1 MAAAGTLEIEIKTT
15 LDDVTKKLDGVIQK
29 LGIVSKELSSIRGI
43 SNFKDIS
50 QSAKDASKNIGEM
63 GSQLK
68 QAGKSMNPQLKKA
81 SKSLDQIREQY
92 KDLGKGFEL
101 KGSSDYLQKQI
112 DSLSNSLEKAN
123 LRKKELEAAGKTGGA
138 TYENAIKNVIK
149 YENQIDSLKKKL
161 SSLNDGWKPQND
173 FPISGMVAEN
183 EKTAGSGEIFT
194 EDAKEYQKRVADI
207 LEKSDKMESAFGGY
221 NAEAMKSTFGESTSE
236 IKNWAD
242 AVSKYGQNAGLS
254 LNDIK
259 EKAESVKPGLEEIQ
273 SKLKEVYG
281 NVGKGFRLNGSA
293 EYIQK
298 QIDSISNKLEMANL
312 KTKSLEA
319 SGDVFGRPYENA
331 VKTVTVYQNMVSGLK
346 EQLSEISTL
355 KMDSSQIDAASG
367 RVHGLRS
374 RISELL
380 SEMKSAVPAVGKFAS
395 GLKTAG
401 ATLLWLPGSIFK
413 TRSASSGLTNSFSG
427 GIKTLLKYGLG
438 IRSLYVLFNK
448 LRSAI
453 VAGMNNLVQYSSE
466 TNSSVSLL
474 SNSMLQLK
482 NSAAAMAA
490 PLLNAIAPALNQI
503 IQLCISAANAINQL
517 ISALTGKGTWI
528 RAKKQTNNYAAGL
541 KKAGSSAKKAAKD
554 IKLSVLAFDELNQ
567 LTSNKDN
574 EDSGSGGSGG
584 GAGGAGMFETVPID
598 EGISDFAQRL
608 KDAFNNADW
617 KTVGTMLGEKVNEM
631 VDSIDWNGAG
641 HKIGYGLNAAIQIGY
656 WLLDATNFTNIG
668 TRIAEFL
675 NGAFEEI
682 DFWYLGG
689 LIVKGLEIIP
699 DLIIGFLSGLDWGLV
714 AKSLSDWLI
723 GVYDEA
729 TKWLNSY
736 DWSELGNTLWQKL
749 KDAIANID
757 FAGIAE
763 SFARY
768 LGTAIRSVFQLIGGF
783 LGGIGHDIKEWFDK
797 DIKGENWL
805 ETAANLLTAIGK
817 GFSPNAIGQ
826 WVWDHFT
833 SHLVLAM
840 SGKDSWEDLKKSG
853 KEMAEKVFGGIKE
866 KAQNAWDDLNHLNSE
881 KIQAMEDENSK
892 KWKEISENA
901 KTSFEGIKASISEK
915 WQETKNNTASYWT
928 DIKSDLGT
936 SWNTLKSNAGST
948 WNTLKSTISTKWG
961 DIKSNTSSVWSG
973 LVDSVKSNWDTMKSN
988 ASGAFGDIKEKIS
1001 DNIQKARDA
1010 VKDGIDRMKGFF
1022 NFHWELP
1029 KIKLPHFNISGSFSL
1044 RPPRVPSFSV
1054 DWYKTGGL
1062 FSDASVIGVGEAGS
1076 EAVLPLENRR
1086 TMSMIADSIMGNYG
1100 YGMDEDKLAEAVE
1113 RGVAMAL
1120 MNNQYGDRP
1129 INLYAELKTE
1139 DNEVLARAVSKGQ
1152 RSINRRYNP
1161 TPQFG

>member
-1 MAAAGTLEIEIKTT
+1 MAAVDTLEIEIKTT

-161 SSLNDGWKPQND
+161 SSLNDGWKPQNN

-194 EDAKEYQKRVADI
+194 EDTKEYQKRVASI
-207 LEKSDKMESAFGGY
+207 LESMPKPEVEIAVQGEEAAEGKLSLFREAINRIEDAWLAFQDKLTLKTGWKEEIDDSAGKMSLLASSVQMIKDAFESAISG
-221 NAEAMKSTFGESTSE
+221 
-236 IKNWAD
+236 IK
-242 AVSKYGQNAGLS
+242 
-254 LNDIK
+254 
-259 EKAESVKPGLEEIQ
+259 
-273 SKLKEVYG
+273 
-281 NVGKGFRLNGSA
+281 
-293 EYIQK
+293 
-298 QIDSISNKLEMANL
+298 
-312 KTKSLEA
+312 
-319 SGDVFGRPYENA
+319 
-331 VKTVTVYQNMVSGLK
+331 
-346 EQLSEISTL
+346 
-355 KMDSSQIDAASG
+355 
-367 RVHGLRS
+367 
-374 RISELL
+374 
-380 SEMKSAVPAVGKFAS
+380 KFAS
-395 GLKTAG
+395 ALKKIGSAAGKAFSMMKTITATVLG
-401 ATLLWLPGSIFK
+401 MQGSIFK
-413 TRSASSGLTNSFSG
+413 SKSASNGLTNSFSG

-474 SNSMLQLK
+474 SNSMSQLK
-482 NSAAAMAA
+482 NAAAAMAA

-517 ISALTGKGTWI
+517 ISSLTGKGTWI

-541 KKAGSSAKKAAKD
+541 KKTGSSAKKAAKD
-554 IKLSVLAFDELNQ
+554 IQLSVLAFDELNQ
-567 LTSNKDN
+567 LTSNKNN

-598 EGISDFAQRL
+598 EGISDFAQQL

-617 KTVGTMLGEKVNEM
+617 KTLGTLLGEKVNEAI
-631 VDSIDWNGAG
+631 DSVDWNGIG
-641 HKIGYGLNAAIQIGY
+641 SKIGYWFNAAVQTAYWFLDTIDFNKIGVHFGE
-656 WLLDATNFTNIG
+656 LI
-668 TRIAEFL
+668 
-675 NGAFEEI
+675 NGAFSEV
-682 DFWYLGG
+682 DFSYVGAILAKKT
-689 LIVKGLEIIP
+689 LIIL
-699 DLIIGFLSGLDWGLV
+699 DLIIGAIQGIDWGLV
-714 AKSLSDWLI
+714 GKSISDLLK
-723 GVYDEA
+723 GAFDEW
-729 TKWLNSY
+729 TKWLQGY
-736 DWSELGNTLWQKL
+736 DWADLGAQLYQKV
-749 KDAIANID
+749 KDLITGID
-757 FAGIAE
+757 WSGLAT
-763 SFARY
+763 SFY
-768 LGTAIRSVFQLIGGF
+768 TFLGTAWGSAISLIYGFISNLWKDITAYFSSYVTNDDGTKKIGLDWVAGILKGIWDGVKNIFSWIKTNVFQPFINGF
-783 LGGIGHDIKEWFDK
+783 KSAFGIH
-797 DIKGENWL
+797 
-805 ETAANLLTAIGK
+805 
-817 GFSPNAIGQ
+817 SPST
-826 WVWDHFT
+826 V
-833 SHLVLAM
+833 
-840 SGKDSWEDLKKSG
+840 
-853 KEMAEKVFGGIKE
+853 MAEQGGYIITGLLNGIKE
-866 KAQNAWDDLNHLNSE
+866 GFGKVISWIGNCLSGIRDTIKDKWDSIKTDAKE
-881 KIQAMEDENSK
+881 KFSDIAENISS
-892 KWKEISENA
+892 KWKEIKEN
-901 KTSFEGIKASISEK
+901 TSSTWS
-915 WQETKNNTASYWT
+915 
-928 DIKSDLGT
+928 DIKSNLDT
-936 SWNTLKSNAGST
+936 KWNALKSNAGST
-948 WNTLKSTISTKWG
+948 WGNLKNTISTKWA
-961 DIKSNTSSVWSG
+961 DIKSDTSSVWSG
-973 LVDSVKSNWDTMKSN
+973 LVDSVKGNWDTMKSN

-1001 DNIQKARDA
+1001 DNIGKARDA
-1010 VKDGIDRMKGFF
+1010 VKDGIDRMKSFF

-1029 KIKLPHFNISGSFSL
+1029 KIKLPHFSISGSFSL

>member
-1 MAAAGTLEIEIKTT
+1 MAAVDTLEIEIKTT

-161 SSLNDGWKPQND
+161 SSLNDGWKPQNN

-194 EDAKEYQKRVADI
+194 EDTKEYQKRVASI
-207 LEKSDKMESAFGGY
+207 LESMPKPEVEIAVQGEEAAEGKLSLFREAINRIEDAWLAFQDKLTLKTGWKEEIDDSAGKMSLLASSVQMIKDAFESAISG
-221 NAEAMKSTFGESTSE
+221 
-236 IKNWAD
+236 IK
-242 AVSKYGQNAGLS
+242 
-254 LNDIK
+254 
-259 EKAESVKPGLEEIQ
+259 
-273 SKLKEVYG
+273 
-281 NVGKGFRLNGSA
+281 
-293 EYIQK
+293 
-298 QIDSISNKLEMANL
+298 
-312 KTKSLEA
+312 
-319 SGDVFGRPYENA
+319 
-331 VKTVTVYQNMVSGLK
+331 
-346 EQLSEISTL
+346 
-355 KMDSSQIDAASG
+355 
-367 RVHGLRS
+367 
-374 RISELL
+374 
-380 SEMKSAVPAVGKFAS
+380 KFAS
-395 GLKTAG
+395 ALKKIGSAAGKAFSMMKTITATVLG
-401 ATLLWLPGSIFK
+401 MQGSIFK
-413 TRSASSGLTNSFSG
+413 SKSASNGLTNSFSG

-474 SNSMLQLK
+474 SNSMSQLK
-482 NSAAAMAA
+482 NAAAAMAA

-517 ISALTGKGTWI
+517 ISSLTGKGTWI

-541 KKAGSSAKKAAKD
+541 KKTGSSAKKAAKD
-554 IKLSVLAFDELNQ
+554 IQLSVLAFDELNQ

-598 EGISDFAQRL
+598 EGISDFAQQL

-617 KTVGTMLGEKVNEM
+617 KTLGTLLGEKVNEAI
-631 VDSIDWNGAG
+631 DSVDWNGIG
-641 HKIGYGLNAAIQIGY
+641 SKIGYWFNAAVQTAYWFLDTIDFNKIGVHFGE
-656 WLLDATNFTNIG
+656 LI
-668 TRIAEFL
+668 
-675 NGAFEEI
+675 NGAFSEV
-682 DFWYLGG
+682 DFSYVGAILAKKT
-689 LIVKGLEIIP
+689 LIIF
-699 DLIIGFLSGLDWGLV
+699 DLIIGAIQGIDWGLV
-714 AKSLSDWLI
+714 GKSISDLLK
-723 GVYDEA
+723 GAFDEW
-729 TKWLNSY
+729 TKWLQGY
-736 DWSELGNTLWQKL
+736 DWADLGAQLYQKV
-749 KDAIANID
+749 KDLITGID
-757 FAGIAE
+757 WAGLAT
-763 SFARY
+763 SFY
-768 LGTAIRSVFQLIGGF
+768 TFLGTAWGSAISLIYGFISNLWKDITAYFSSYVTNDDGTKKIGLDWVAGILKGIWDGVKNIFSWIKTNVFQPFINGF
-783 LGGIGHDIKEWFDK
+783 KSAFGIH
-797 DIKGENWL
+797 
-805 ETAANLLTAIGK
+805 
-817 GFSPNAIGQ
+817 SPST
-826 WVWDHFT
+826 V
-833 SHLVLAM
+833 
-840 SGKDSWEDLKKSG
+840 
-853 KEMAEKVFGGIKE
+853 MAEQGGYIITGLLNGIKE
-866 KAQNAWDDLNHLNSE
+866 GFGKVISWIGNCLSGIRDTIKDKWDSIKTDAKE
-881 KIQAMEDENSK
+881 KFSDIAENISS
-892 KWKEISENA
+892 KWKEIKEN
-901 KTSFEGIKASISEK
+901 TSSTWS
-915 WQETKNNTASYWT
+915 
-928 DIKSDLGT
+928 DIKSNLDT
-936 SWNTLKSNAGST
+936 KWNALKSNAGST
-948 WNTLKSTISTKWG
+948 WGNLKNTISTKWA
-961 DIKSNTSSVWSG
+961 DIKSDTSSVWSG
-973 LVDSVKSNWDTMKSN
+973 LVDNLKKSWEAMGIN
-988 ASGAFGDIKEKIS
+988 ASSSFSDIKEKIS
-1001 DNIQKARDA
+1001 DNIGKARDA

>member
-1 MAAAGTLEIEIKTT
+1 MAAVDTLEIEIKTT

-161 SSLNDGWKPQND
+161 SSLNDGWKPQNN

-183 EKTAGSGEIFT
+183 EKIAGSGEIFT
-194 EDAKEYQKRVADI
+194 EDTREYQKRVASI
-207 LEKSDKMESAFGGY
+207 LESMPKPEVEIAVQGEEAAEGKLSLFREAINRIEDAWLAFQDKLTLKTGWKEEIDDSAGKMSLLASSVQMIKDAFESAISG
-221 NAEAMKSTFGESTSE
+221 
-236 IKNWAD
+236 IK
-242 AVSKYGQNAGLS
+242 
-254 LNDIK
+254 
-259 EKAESVKPGLEEIQ
+259 
-273 SKLKEVYG
+273 
-281 NVGKGFRLNGSA
+281 
-293 EYIQK
+293 
-298 QIDSISNKLEMANL
+298 
-312 KTKSLEA
+312 
-319 SGDVFGRPYENA
+319 
-331 VKTVTVYQNMVSGLK
+331 
-346 EQLSEISTL
+346 
-355 KMDSSQIDAASG
+355 
-367 RVHGLRS
+367 
-374 RISELL
+374 
-380 SEMKSAVPAVGKFAS
+380 KFAS
-395 GLKTAG
+395 ALKKIGSAAGKAFSMMKTITATVLG
-401 ATLLWLPGSIFK
+401 MQGSIFK
-413 TRSASSGLTNSFSG
+413 SKSASNGLTNSFSG

-517 ISALTGKGTWI
+517 ISSLTGKGTWI

-541 KKAGSSAKKAAKD
+541 KKTGSSAKKAAKD
-554 IKLSVLAFDELNQ
+554 IQLSVLAFDELNQ

-598 EGISDFAQRL
+598 EGISDFAQQL

-617 KTVGTMLGEKVNEM
+617 KTLGTLLGEKVNEAI
-631 VDSIDWNGAG
+631 DSVDWNGIG
-641 HKIGYGLNAAIQIGY
+641 SKIGYWFNAAVQTAYWFLDTIDFNKIGVHFGE
-656 WLLDATNFTNIG
+656 LI
-668 TRIAEFL
+668 
-675 NGAFEEI
+675 NGAFSEV
-682 DFWYLGG
+682 DFSYVGAILAKKT
-689 LIVKGLEIIP
+689 LIIL
-699 DLIIGFLSGLDWGLV
+699 DLIIGAIQGIDWGLV
-714 AKSLSDWLI
+714 GKSISDLLK
-723 GVYDEA
+723 GAFDEW
-729 TKWLNSY
+729 TKWLQGY
-736 DWSELGNTLWQKL
+736 DWADLGAQLYQKV
-749 KDAIANID
+749 KDLITGID
-757 FAGIAE
+757 WAGLAT
-763 SFARY
+763 SFFTF
-768 LGTAIRSVFQLIGGF
+768 LGTAWGSAISLIYGFISNLWKDITAYFSSYVTNDDGTKKIGLDWVAGILKGIWDGVKNIFSWIKTNVFQPFINGF
-783 LGGIGHDIKEWFDK
+783 KSAFGIH
-797 DIKGENWL
+797 
-805 ETAANLLTAIGK
+805 
-817 GFSPNAIGQ
+817 SPST
-826 WVWDHFT
+826 V
-833 SHLVLAM
+833 
-840 SGKDSWEDLKKSG
+840 
-853 KEMAEKVFGGIKE
+853 MAEQGGYIITGLLNGIKE
-866 KAQNAWDDLNHLNSE
+866 GFGKVISWIGNCLSGIRDTIKDKWDKIKTDAKE
-881 KIQAMEDENSK
+881 KFSDIAENISS
-892 KWKEISENA
+892 KWKEIKEN
-901 KTSFEGIKASISEK
+901 TSSTWS
-915 WQETKNNTASYWT
+915 
-928 DIKSDLGT
+928 DIKSNLDT
-936 SWNTLKSNAGST
+936 KWNALKSNAGST
-948 WNTLKSTISTKWG
+948 WGNLKNTISTKWA
-961 DIKSNTSSVWSG
+961 DIKSDTSSVWSG
-973 LVDSVKSNWDTMKSN
+973 LVDNLKKSWEAMGIN
-988 ASGAFGDIKEKIS
+988 ASSSFSDIKEKIS
-1001 DNIQKARDA
+1001 DNIGKARDA

>member
-1 MAAAGTLEIEIKTT
+1 MAAVDTLEIEIKTT

-29 LGIVSKELSSIRGI
+29 LGIVSKELSSIRGV

-50 QSAKDASKNIGEM
+50 QSAKDASKSIGEM

-68 QAGKSMNPQLKKA
+68 QAGKSMNPQLKKT

-161 SSLNDGWKPQND
+161 SSMNDGWKPQND

-194 EDAKEYQKRVADI
+194 EDTKEYQKRVASI
-207 LEKSDKMESAFGGY
+207 LESMPKPEVEIAVQGEEAAEGKLSLFREAINRIEDAWLAFQDKLTLKTGWKEEIDDSAGKMSLLASSVQMIKDAFESAISG
-221 NAEAMKSTFGESTSE
+221 
-236 IKNWAD
+236 IKRFAS
-242 AVSKYGQNAGLS
+242 A
-254 LNDIK
+254 
-259 EKAESVKPGLEEIQ
+259 
-273 SKLKEVYG
+273 LKEI
-281 NVGKGFRLNGSA
+281 GSA
-293 EYIQK
+293 AGK
-298 QIDSISNKLEMANL
+298 AFSMM
-312 KTKSLEA
+312 KTITA
-319 SGDVFGRPYENA
+319 
-331 VKTVTVYQNMVSGLK
+331 TVLGMQ
-346 EQLSEISTL
+346 
-355 KMDSSQIDAASG
+355 
-367 RVHGLRS
+367 
-374 RISELL
+374 
-380 SEMKSAVPAVGKFAS
+380 
-395 GLKTAG
+395 
-401 ATLLWLPGSIFK
+401 GSIFK
-413 TRSASSGLTNSFSG
+413 SKSASNGLTNSFSG

-474 SNSMLQLK
+474 SNSMSQLK
-482 NSAAAMAA
+482 NAAAAMAA

-517 ISALTGKGTWI
+517 ISSLTGKGTWI
-528 RAKKQTNNYAAGL
+528 RAKKQTNNYASGL
-541 KKAGSSAKKAAKD
+541 KKTGSSAKKAAKD
-554 IKLSVLAFDELNQ
+554 IQLSVLAFDELNQ

-598 EGISDFAQRL
+598 EGISDFAKQL

-617 KTVGTMLGEKVNEM
+617 KTLGTLLGEKVNEAI
-631 VDSIDWNGAG
+631 DSVDWNGIG
-641 HKIGYGLNAAIQIGY
+641 SKIGYWFNAAVQTAYWFLDTIDFNKIGVHFGE
-656 WLLDATNFTNIG
+656 LI
-668 TRIAEFL
+668 
-675 NGAFEEI
+675 NGAFSEV
-682 DFWYLGG
+682 DFSYVGAILAKKT
-689 LIVKGLEIIP
+689 LIIL
-699 DLIIGFLSGLDWGLV
+699 DLIIGAIQGIDWGLV
-714 AKSLSDWLI
+714 GKSISDLLK
-723 GVYDEA
+723 GAFDEW
-729 TKWLNSY
+729 TKWLQGY
-736 DWSELGNTLWQKL
+736 DWADLGAQLYQKV
-749 KDAIANID
+749 KDLITGID
-757 FAGIAE
+757 WAGLAT
-763 SFARY
+763 SFFTF
-768 LGTAIRSVFQLIGGF
+768 LGTALGSAISLIYGFISNLWKDITAYFSSYVTNDDGTKKIGLDWVAGILKGIWDGVKNIFSWIKTNVFQPFINGF
-783 LGGIGHDIKEWFDK
+783 KSAFGIH
-797 DIKGENWL
+797 
-805 ETAANLLTAIGK
+805 
-817 GFSPNAIGQ
+817 SPST
-826 WVWDHFT
+826 V
-833 SHLVLAM
+833 
-840 SGKDSWEDLKKSG
+840 
-853 KEMAEKVFGGIKE
+853 MAEQGGYIITGLLNGIKE
-866 KAQNAWDDLNHLNSE
+866 GFGKVISWIGNCLSGIRETIKDKWDSIKTDAKE
-881 KIQAMEDENSK
+881 KFSDIAENISS
-892 KWKEISENA
+892 KWKEIKENTSSTWSE
-901 KTSFEGIKASISEK
+901 
-915 WQETKNNTASYWT
+915 
-928 DIKSDLGT
+928 IKSNLDT
-936 SWNTLKSNAGST
+936 KWNALKSNAGST
-948 WNTLKSTISTKWG
+948 WGNLKNTISTKWA
-961 DIKSNTSSVWSG
+961 DIKSDTSSVWSG
-973 LVDSVKSNWDTMKSN
+973 LVDSVKSKWDTMKSN

>member
-1 MAAAGTLEIEIKTT
+1 MAAVDTLEIEIKTT

-29 LGIVSKELSSIRGI
+29 LGIVSKELSSIRGV

-50 QSAKDASKNIGEM
+50 QSAKDASKSIGEM

-194 EDAKEYQKRVADI
+194 EDTKEYQKRVASI
-207 LEKSDKMESAFGGY
+207 LESMPKPEVEIAVQGEEAAEGKLSLFREAINRIEDAWLAFQDKLTLKTGWKEEIDDSAGKMSLLASSVQMIKDAFESAISG
-221 NAEAMKSTFGESTSE
+221 
-236 IKNWAD
+236 IK
-242 AVSKYGQNAGLS
+242 
-254 LNDIK
+254 
-259 EKAESVKPGLEEIQ
+259 
-273 SKLKEVYG
+273 
-281 NVGKGFRLNGSA
+281 
-293 EYIQK
+293 
-298 QIDSISNKLEMANL
+298 
-312 KTKSLEA
+312 
-319 SGDVFGRPYENA
+319 
-331 VKTVTVYQNMVSGLK
+331 
-346 EQLSEISTL
+346 
-355 KMDSSQIDAASG
+355 
-367 RVHGLRS
+367 
-374 RISELL
+374 
-380 SEMKSAVPAVGKFAS
+380 KFAS
-395 GLKTAG
+395 ALKEIGSAAGKAFSMMKTITATVLG
-401 ATLLWLPGSIFK
+401 MQGSIFK
-413 TRSASSGLTNSFSG
+413 SKSASNGLTNSFSG

-474 SNSMLQLK
+474 SNSMSQLK
-482 NSAAAMAA
+482 NAAAAMAA

-517 ISALTGKGTWI
+517 ISSLTGKGTWI

-541 KKAGSSAKKAAKD
+541 KKTGSSAKKAAKD
-554 IKLSVLAFDELNQ
+554 IQLSVLAFDELNQ

-598 EGISDFAQRL
+598 EGISDFAQQL

-617 KTVGTMLGEKVNEM
+617 KTLGTLLGEKVNEAI
-631 VDSIDWNGAG
+631 DSVDWNGIG
-641 HKIGYGLNAAIQIGY
+641 SKIGYWFNAAVQTAYWFLDTIDFNKIGVHFGE
-656 WLLDATNFTNIG
+656 LI
-668 TRIAEFL
+668 
-675 NGAFEEI
+675 NGAFSEV
-682 DFWYLGG
+682 DFSYVGAILAKKT
-689 LIVKGLEIIP
+689 LIIL
-699 DLIIGFLSGLDWGLV
+699 DLIIGAIQGIDWGLV
-714 AKSLSDWLI
+714 GKSISDLLK
-723 GVYDEA
+723 GAFDEW
-729 TKWLNSY
+729 TKWLQGY
-736 DWSELGNTLWQKL
+736 DWADLGAQLYQKI
-749 KDAIANID
+749 KDLITGID
-757 FAGIAE
+757 WAGLAT
-763 SFARY
+763 SFFTF
-768 LGTAIRSVFQLIGGF
+768 LGTALGSAISLIYGFISNLWKDITAYFSSYVTNDDGTKKIGLDWVAGILKGIWDGVKNIFSWIKTNVFQPFINGF
-783 LGGIGHDIKEWFDK
+783 KSAFGIH
-797 DIKGENWL
+797 
-805 ETAANLLTAIGK
+805 
-817 GFSPNAIGQ
+817 SPST
-826 WVWDHFT
+826 V
-833 SHLVLAM
+833 
-840 SGKDSWEDLKKSG
+840 
-853 KEMAEKVFGGIKE
+853 MAEQGGYIITGLLNGIKE
-866 KAQNAWDDLNHLNSE
+866 GFGKVISWIGNCLSGIRDTIKDKWDSIKTDAKE
-881 KIQAMEDENSK
+881 KFSDIAENISSK
-892 KWKEISENA
+892 WEEIKEN
-901 KTSFEGIKASISEK
+901 TSSTWS
-915 WQETKNNTASYWT
+915 
-928 DIKSDLGT
+928 DIKSNLDT
-936 SWNTLKSNAGST
+936 KWNALKSNAGST
-948 WNTLKSTISTKWG
+948 WGNLKNTISTKWA
-961 DIKSNTSSVWSG
+961 DIKSDTSSVWSG
-973 LVDSVKSNWDTMKSN
+973 LVDSVKSKWDTMKSN

>member
-1 MAAAGTLEIEIKTT
+1 MAAVDTLEIEIKTT

-29 LGIVSKELSSIRGI
+29 LGIVSKELSSIRGV

-50 QSAKDASKNIGEM
+50 QSAKDASKSIGEM

-161 SSLNDGWKPQND
+161 SSLNDGWKPQNN

-194 EDAKEYQKRVADI
+194 EDTKEYQKRVASI
-207 LEKSDKMESAFGGY
+207 LESMPKPEVEIAVQGEEAAEGKLSLFREAINRIEDAWLAFQDKLTLKTGWKEEIDDSAGKMSLLASSVQMIKDAFESAISG
-221 NAEAMKSTFGESTSE
+221 
-236 IKNWAD
+236 IK
-242 AVSKYGQNAGLS
+242 
-254 LNDIK
+254 
-259 EKAESVKPGLEEIQ
+259 
-273 SKLKEVYG
+273 
-281 NVGKGFRLNGSA
+281 
-293 EYIQK
+293 
-298 QIDSISNKLEMANL
+298 
-312 KTKSLEA
+312 
-319 SGDVFGRPYENA
+319 
-331 VKTVTVYQNMVSGLK
+331 
-346 EQLSEISTL
+346 
-355 KMDSSQIDAASG
+355 
-367 RVHGLRS
+367 
-374 RISELL
+374 
-380 SEMKSAVPAVGKFAS
+380 KFAS
-395 GLKTAG
+395 ALKKIGSAAGKAFSMMKTITATVLG
-401 ATLLWLPGSIFK
+401 MQGSIFK
-413 TRSASSGLTNSFSG
+413 SKSASNGLTNSFSG

-474 SNSMLQLK
+474 SNSMSQLK
-482 NSAAAMAA
+482 NAAAAMAA

-517 ISALTGKGTWI
+517 ISSLTGKGTWI

-541 KKAGSSAKKAAKD
+541 KKTGSSAKKAAKD
-554 IKLSVLAFDELNQ
+554 IQLSVLAFDELNQ
-567 LTSNKDN
+567 LTSNKEN

-598 EGISDFAQRL
+598 EGISDFAQQL

-617 KTVGTMLGEKVNEM
+617 KTLGTLLGEKVNEAIDF
-631 VDSIDWNGAG
+631 VDWNGIG
-641 HKIGYGLNAAIQIGY
+641 SKIGYWFNAAVQTAYWFLDTIDFNKIGVHFGE
-656 WLLDATNFTNIG
+656 LI
-668 TRIAEFL
+668 
-675 NGAFEEI
+675 NGAFSEV
-682 DFWYLGG
+682 DFSYVGAILAKKT
-689 LIVKGLEIIP
+689 LIIL
-699 DLIIGFLSGLDWGLV
+699 DLIIGAIQGIDWGLV
-714 AKSLSDWLI
+714 GKSISDLLK
-723 GVYDEA
+723 GAFDEW
-729 TKWLNSY
+729 TKWLQGY
-736 DWSELGNTLWQKL
+736 DWADLGAQLYQKV
-749 KDAIANID
+749 KDLITGID
-757 FAGIAE
+757 WAGLAT
-763 SFARY
+763 SFY
-768 LGTAIRSVFQLIGGF
+768 TFLGTAWGSAISLIYGFISNLWKDITAYFSSYVTNDDGTKKIGLDWVAGILKGIWDGVKNIFSWIKTNVFQPFINGF
-783 LGGIGHDIKEWFDK
+783 KSAFGIH
-797 DIKGENWL
+797 
-805 ETAANLLTAIGK
+805 
-817 GFSPNAIGQ
+817 SPST
-826 WVWDHFT
+826 V
-833 SHLVLAM
+833 
-840 SGKDSWEDLKKSG
+840 
-853 KEMAEKVFGGIKE
+853 MAEQGGYIITGLLNGIKE
-866 KAQNAWDDLNHLNSE
+866 GFGKVISWIGNCLSGIRDTIKDKWDSIKTDAKE
-881 KIQAMEDENSK
+881 KFSDIAENISS
-892 KWKEISENA
+892 KWKEIKEN
-901 KTSFEGIKASISEK
+901 TSSTWS
-915 WQETKNNTASYWT
+915 
-928 DIKSDLGT
+928 DIKSNLDT
-936 SWNTLKSNAGST
+936 KWNALKSNAGST
-948 WNTLKSTISTKWG
+948 WGNLKNTISTKWA
-961 DIKSNTSSVWSG
+961 DIKSDTSSVWSG
-973 LVDSVKSNWDTMKSN
+973 LVDSVKGNWDTMKSN

-1001 DNIQKARDA
+1001 DNIGKARDA
-1010 VKDGIDRMKGFF
+1010 VKDGIDRMKSFF

-1029 KIKLPHFNISGSFSL
+1029 KIKLPHFSISGSFSL

>member
-1 MAAAGTLEIEIKTT
+1 MAAVDTLEIEIKTT

-161 SSLNDGWKPQND
+161 SSMNDGWKPQND

-194 EDAKEYQKRVADI
+194 EDTKEYQKRVASI
-207 LEKSDKMESAFGGY
+207 LESMPKPEVEIAVQGEEAAEGKLSLFREAINRIEDAWLAFQDKLTLKTGWKEEIDDSAGKMSLLASSVQMIKDAFESAISG
-221 NAEAMKSTFGESTSE
+221 
-236 IKNWAD
+236 IK
-242 AVSKYGQNAGLS
+242 
-254 LNDIK
+254 
-259 EKAESVKPGLEEIQ
+259 
-273 SKLKEVYG
+273 
-281 NVGKGFRLNGSA
+281 
-293 EYIQK
+293 
-298 QIDSISNKLEMANL
+298 
-312 KTKSLEA
+312 
-319 SGDVFGRPYENA
+319 
-331 VKTVTVYQNMVSGLK
+331 
-346 EQLSEISTL
+346 
-355 KMDSSQIDAASG
+355 
-367 RVHGLRS
+367 
-374 RISELL
+374 
-380 SEMKSAVPAVGKFAS
+380 KFAS
-395 GLKTAG
+395 ALKEIGSAAGKAFSMMKTITATVLG
-401 ATLLWLPGSIFK
+401 MQGSIFK
-413 TRSASSGLTNSFSG
+413 SKSASNGLTNSFSG

-474 SNSMLQLK
+474 SNSMSQLK
-482 NSAAAMAA
+482 NAAAAMAA

-517 ISALTGKGTWI
+517 ISSLTGKGTWI

-541 KKAGSSAKKAAKD
+541 KKTGSSAKKAAKD
-554 IKLSVLAFDELNQ
+554 IQLSVLAFDELNQ

-598 EGISDFAQRL
+598 EGISDFAQQL

-617 KTVGTMLGEKVNEM
+617 KTLGTLLGEKVNEAI
-631 VDSIDWNGAG
+631 DSVDWNGIG
-641 HKIGYGLNAAIQIGY
+641 SKIGYWFNAAVQTAYWFLDTIDFNKIGVHFGE
-656 WLLDATNFTNIG
+656 LI
-668 TRIAEFL
+668 
-675 NGAFEEI
+675 NGAFSEV
-682 DFWYLGG
+682 DFSYVGAILAKKT
-689 LIVKGLEIIP
+689 LIIL
-699 DLIIGFLSGLDWGLV
+699 DLIIGAIQGIDWGLV
-714 AKSLSDWLI
+714 GKSISDLLK
-723 GVYDEA
+723 GAFDEW
-729 TKWLNSY
+729 TKWLQGY
-736 DWSELGNTLWQKL
+736 DWADLGAQLYQKV
-749 KDAIANID
+749 KDLITGID
-757 FAGIAE
+757 WAGLAT
-763 SFARY
+763 SFFTF
-768 LGTAIRSVFQLIGGF
+768 LGTALGSAISLIYGFISNLWKDITAYFSSYVTNDDGTKKIGLDWVAGILKGIWDGVKNIFSWIKTNVFQPFINGF
-783 LGGIGHDIKEWFDK
+783 KSAFGIH
-797 DIKGENWL
+797 
-805 ETAANLLTAIGK
+805 
-817 GFSPNAIGQ
+817 SPST
-826 WVWDHFT
+826 V
-833 SHLVLAM
+833 
-840 SGKDSWEDLKKSG
+840 
-853 KEMAEKVFGGIKE
+853 MAEQGGYIITGLLNGIKE
-866 KAQNAWDDLNHLNSE
+866 GFGKVISWIGNCLSGIRETIKDKWDSIKTDAKE
-881 KIQAMEDENSK
+881 KFSDIAENISS
-892 KWKEISENA
+892 KWKEIKEN
-901 KTSFEGIKASISEK
+901 TSSTWS
-915 WQETKNNTASYWT
+915 
-928 DIKSDLGT
+928 DIKSNLDT
-936 SWNTLKSNAGST
+936 KWNALKSNAGST
-948 WNTLKSTISTKWG
+948 WGNLKNTISTKWA
-961 DIKSNTSSVWSG
+961 DIKSDTSSVWSG
-973 LVDSVKSNWDTMKSN
+973 LVDNLKKSWEAMGIN
-988 ASGAFGDIKEKIS
+988 ASSSFSDIKEKIS
-1001 DNIQKARDA
+1001 DNIGKARDA

>member
-1 MAAAGTLEIEIKTT
+1 MAAVDTLEIEIKTT

-29 LGIVSKELSSIRGI
+29 LGIVSKELSSIRGV

-50 QSAKDASKNIGEM
+50 QSAKDASKSIGEM

-161 SSLNDGWKPQND
+161 SSLNDGWKPQNN

-194 EDAKEYQKRVADI
+194 EDTKEYQKRVASI
-207 LEKSDKMESAFGGY
+207 LESMPKPEVEIAVQGEEAAEGKLSLFREAINRIEDAWLAFQDKLTLKTGWKEEIDDSAGKMSLLASSVQMIKDAFESAISG
-221 NAEAMKSTFGESTSE
+221 
-236 IKNWAD
+236 IK
-242 AVSKYGQNAGLS
+242 
-254 LNDIK
+254 
-259 EKAESVKPGLEEIQ
+259 
-273 SKLKEVYG
+273 
-281 NVGKGFRLNGSA
+281 
-293 EYIQK
+293 
-298 QIDSISNKLEMANL
+298 
-312 KTKSLEA
+312 
-319 SGDVFGRPYENA
+319 
-331 VKTVTVYQNMVSGLK
+331 
-346 EQLSEISTL
+346 
-355 KMDSSQIDAASG
+355 
-367 RVHGLRS
+367 
-374 RISELL
+374 
-380 SEMKSAVPAVGKFAS
+380 KFAS
-395 GLKTAG
+395 ALKKIGSAAGKAFSMMKTITATVLG
-401 ATLLWLPGSIFK
+401 MQGSIFK
-413 TRSASSGLTNSFSG
+413 SKSASNGLTNSFSG

-474 SNSMLQLK
+474 SNSMSQLK
-482 NSAAAMAA
+482 NAAAAMAA

-517 ISALTGKGTWI
+517 ISSLTGKGTWI

-541 KKAGSSAKKAAKD
+541 KKTGSSAKKAAKD
-554 IKLSVLAFDELNQ
+554 IQLSVLAFDELNQ

-598 EGISDFAQRL
+598 EGISDFAQQL

-617 KTVGTMLGEKVNEM
+617 KTLGTLLGEKVNEAI
-631 VDSIDWNGAG
+631 DSVDWNGIG
-641 HKIGYGLNAAIQIGY
+641 SKIGYWFNAAVQTAYWFLDTIDFNKIGVHFGE
-656 WLLDATNFTNIG
+656 LI
-668 TRIAEFL
+668 
-675 NGAFEEI
+675 NGAFSEV
-682 DFWYLGG
+682 DFSYVGAILAKKT
-689 LIVKGLEIIP
+689 LIIF
-699 DLIIGFLSGLDWGLV
+699 DLIIGAIQGIDWGLV
-714 AKSLSDWLI
+714 GKSISDLLK
-723 GVYDEA
+723 GAFDEW
-729 TKWLNSY
+729 TKWLQGY
-736 DWSELGNTLWQKL
+736 DWADLGAQLYQKV
-749 KDAIANID
+749 KDLITGID
-757 FAGIAE
+757 WAGLAT
-763 SFARY
+763 SFY
-768 LGTAIRSVFQLIGGF
+768 TFLGTALGSAISLIYGFISNLWKDITAYFSSYVTNDDGTKKIGLDWVAGILKGIWDGVKNIFSWIKTNVFQPFINGF
-783 LGGIGHDIKEWFDK
+783 KSAFGIH
-797 DIKGENWL
+797 
-805 ETAANLLTAIGK
+805 
-817 GFSPNAIGQ
+817 SPST
-826 WVWDHFT
+826 V
-833 SHLVLAM
+833 
-840 SGKDSWEDLKKSG
+840 
-853 KEMAEKVFGGIKE
+853 MAEQGGYIITGLLNGIKE
-866 KAQNAWDDLNHLNSE
+866 GFGKVISWIGNCLSGIRDTIKDKWDSIKTDAKE
-881 KIQAMEDENSK
+881 KFSDITENISS
-892 KWKEISENA
+892 KWKEIKEN
-901 KTSFEGIKASISEK
+901 TSSTWS
-915 WQETKNNTASYWT
+915 
-928 DIKSDLGT
+928 DIKSNLDT
-936 SWNTLKSNAGST
+936 KWNALKSNAGST
-948 WNTLKSTISTKWG
+948 WGNLKNTISTKWA
-961 DIKSNTSSVWSG
+961 DIKSDTSSVWSG
-973 LVDSVKSNWDTMKSN
+973 LVDNLKKSWEAMGIN
-988 ASGAFGDIKEKIS
+988 ASSSFSDIKEKIS
-1001 DNIQKARDA
+1001 DNIGKARDA

>member
-1 MAAAGTLEIEIKTT
+1 MAAVDTLEIEIKTT

-161 SSLNDGWKPQND
+161 SSLNDGWKPQNN

-194 EDAKEYQKRVADI
+194 EDTKEYQKRVASI
-207 LEKSDKMESAFGGY
+207 LESMPKPEVEIAVQGEEAAEGKLSLFREAINRIEDAWLAFQDKLTLKTGWKEEIDDSAGKMSLLASSVQMIKDAFESAISG
-221 NAEAMKSTFGESTSE
+221 
-236 IKNWAD
+236 IK
-242 AVSKYGQNAGLS
+242 
-254 LNDIK
+254 
-259 EKAESVKPGLEEIQ
+259 
-273 SKLKEVYG
+273 
-281 NVGKGFRLNGSA
+281 
-293 EYIQK
+293 
-298 QIDSISNKLEMANL
+298 
-312 KTKSLEA
+312 
-319 SGDVFGRPYENA
+319 
-331 VKTVTVYQNMVSGLK
+331 
-346 EQLSEISTL
+346 
-355 KMDSSQIDAASG
+355 
-367 RVHGLRS
+367 
-374 RISELL
+374 
-380 SEMKSAVPAVGKFAS
+380 KFAS
-395 GLKTAG
+395 ALKKIGSAAGKAFSMMKTITATVLG
-401 ATLLWLPGSIFK
+401 MQGSIFK
-413 TRSASSGLTNSFSG
+413 SKSASNGLTNSFSG

-474 SNSMLQLK
+474 SNSMSQLK
-482 NSAAAMAA
+482 NAAAAMAA

-517 ISALTGKGTWI
+517 ISSLTGKGTWI

-541 KKAGSSAKKAAKD
+541 KKTGSSAKKAAKD
-554 IKLSVLAFDELNQ
+554 IQLSVLAFDELNQ

-598 EGISDFAQRL
+598 EGISDFAQQL

-617 KTVGTMLGEKVNEM
+617 KTLGTLLGEKVNEAI
-631 VDSIDWNGAG
+631 DSVDWNGIG
-641 HKIGYGLNAAIQIGY
+641 SKIGYWFNAAVQTAYWFLDTIDFNKIGVHFGE
-656 WLLDATNFTNIG
+656 LI
-668 TRIAEFL
+668 
-675 NGAFEEI
+675 NGAFSEV
-682 DFWYLGG
+682 DFSYVGAILAKKT
-689 LIVKGLEIIP
+689 LIIF
-699 DLIIGFLSGLDWGLV
+699 DLIIGAIQGIDWGLV
-714 AKSLSDWLI
+714 GKSISDLLK
-723 GVYDEA
+723 GAFDEW
-729 TKWLNSY
+729 TKWLQGY
-736 DWSELGNTLWQKL
+736 DWADLGAQLYQKV
-749 KDAIANID
+749 KDLITGID
-757 FAGIAE
+757 WAGLAT
-763 SFARY
+763 SFY
-768 LGTAIRSVFQLIGGF
+768 TFLGTALGSAISLIYGFISNLWKDITAYFSSYVTNDDGTKKIGLDWVAGILKGIWDGVKNIFSWIKTNVFQPFINGF
-783 LGGIGHDIKEWFDK
+783 KSAFGIH
-797 DIKGENWL
+797 
-805 ETAANLLTAIGK
+805 
-817 GFSPNAIGQ
+817 SPST
-826 WVWDHFT
+826 V
-833 SHLVLAM
+833 
-840 SGKDSWEDLKKSG
+840 
-853 KEMAEKVFGGIKE
+853 MAEQGGYIITGLLNGIKE
-866 KAQNAWDDLNHLNSE
+866 GFGKVISWIGNCLSGIRDTIKDKWDSIKTDAKE
-881 KIQAMEDENSK
+881 KFSDITENISS
-892 KWKEISENA
+892 KWKEIKEN
-901 KTSFEGIKASISEK
+901 TSSTWS
-915 WQETKNNTASYWT
+915 
-928 DIKSDLGT
+928 DIKSNLDT
-936 SWNTLKSNAGST
+936 KWNALKSNAGST
-948 WNTLKSTISTKWG
+948 WGNLKNTISTKWA
-961 DIKSNTSSVWSG
+961 DIKSDTSSVWSG
-973 LVDSVKSNWDTMKSN
+973 LVDSVKSKWDTMKSN

>member
-1 MAAAGTLEIEIKTT
+1 MAAVDTLEIEIKTT

-29 LGIVSKELSSIRGI
+29 LGIVSKELSSIRGV

-161 SSLNDGWKPQND
+161 SSLNDGWKPQNN

-194 EDAKEYQKRVADI
+194 EDTKEYQKRVASI
-207 LEKSDKMESAFGGY
+207 LESMPKPEVEIAVQGEEAAEGKLSLFREAINRIEDAWLAFQDKLTLKTGWKEEIDDSAGKMSLLASSVQMIKDAFESAISG
-221 NAEAMKSTFGESTSE
+221 
-236 IKNWAD
+236 IK
-242 AVSKYGQNAGLS
+242 
-254 LNDIK
+254 
-259 EKAESVKPGLEEIQ
+259 
-273 SKLKEVYG
+273 
-281 NVGKGFRLNGSA
+281 
-293 EYIQK
+293 
-298 QIDSISNKLEMANL
+298 
-312 KTKSLEA
+312 
-319 SGDVFGRPYENA
+319 
-331 VKTVTVYQNMVSGLK
+331 
-346 EQLSEISTL
+346 
-355 KMDSSQIDAASG
+355 
-367 RVHGLRS
+367 
-374 RISELL
+374 
-380 SEMKSAVPAVGKFAS
+380 KFAS
-395 GLKTAG
+395 ALKKIGSAAGKAFSMMKTITATVLG
-401 ATLLWLPGSIFK
+401 MQGSIFK
-413 TRSASSGLTNSFSG
+413 SKSASNGLTNSFSG

-474 SNSMLQLK
+474 SNSMSQLK
-482 NSAAAMAA
+482 NAAAAMAA

-517 ISALTGKGTWI
+517 ISSLTGKGTWI

-541 KKAGSSAKKAAKD
+541 KKTGSSAKKAAKD
-554 IKLSVLAFDELNQ
+554 IQLSVLAFDELNQ

-598 EGISDFAQRL
+598 EGISDFAQQL

-617 KTVGTMLGEKVNEM
+617 KTLGTLLGEKVNEAI
-631 VDSIDWNGAG
+631 DSVDWNGIG
-641 HKIGYGLNAAIQIGY
+641 SKIGYWFNAAVQTAYWFLDTIDFNKIGVHFGE
-656 WLLDATNFTNIG
+656 LI
-668 TRIAEFL
+668 
-675 NGAFEEI
+675 NGAFSEV
-682 DFWYLGG
+682 DFSYVGAILAKKT
-689 LIVKGLEIIP
+689 LIIL
-699 DLIIGFLSGLDWGLV
+699 DLIIGAIQGIDWGLV
-714 AKSLSDWLI
+714 GKSISDLLK
-723 GVYDEA
+723 GAFDEW
-729 TKWLNSY
+729 TKWLQGY
-736 DWSELGNTLWQKL
+736 DWADLGAQLYQKV
-749 KDAIANID
+749 KDLITGID
-757 FAGIAE
+757 WAGLAT
-763 SFARY
+763 SFY
-768 LGTAIRSVFQLIGGF
+768 TFLGTALGSAISLIYGFISNLWKDITAYFSSYVTNDDGTKKIGLDWVAGILKGIWDGVKNIFSWIKTNVFQPFINGF
-783 LGGIGHDIKEWFDK
+783 KSAFGIH
-797 DIKGENWL
+797 
-805 ETAANLLTAIGK
+805 
-817 GFSPNAIGQ
+817 SPST
-826 WVWDHFT
+826 V
-833 SHLVLAM
+833 
-840 SGKDSWEDLKKSG
+840 
-853 KEMAEKVFGGIKE
+853 MAEQGGYIITGLLNGIKE
-866 KAQNAWDDLNHLNSE
+866 GFGKVISWIGNCLSGIRDTIKDKWDSIKTDAKE
-881 KIQAMEDENSK
+881 KFSDIAENISS
-892 KWKEISENA
+892 KWKEIKEN
-901 KTSFEGIKASISEK
+901 TSSTWS
-915 WQETKNNTASYWT
+915 
-928 DIKSDLGT
+928 DIKSNLDT
-936 SWNTLKSNAGST
+936 KWNALKSNAGST
-948 WNTLKSTISTKWG
+948 WGNLKNTISTKWA
-961 DIKSNTSSVWSG
+961 DIKSDTSSVWSG
-973 LVDSVKSNWDTMKSN
+973 LVDSVKSKWDTMKSN

-1054 DWYKTGGL
+1054 DWYRTGGL

>member
-1 MAAAGTLEIEIKTT
+1 MAAVDTLEIEIKTT

-29 LGIVSKELSSIRGI
+29 LGIVSKELSSIRGV

-161 SSLNDGWKPQND
+161 SSMNDGWKPQND
-173 FPISGMVAEN
+173 FPISGMIAEN

-194 EDAKEYQKRVADI
+194 EDTKEYQKRVASI
-207 LEKSDKMESAFGGY
+207 LESMPKPEVEIAVQGEEAAEGKLSLFREAINRIEDAWLAFQDKLTLKTGWKEEIDDSAGKMSLLASSVQMIKDAFESAISG
-221 NAEAMKSTFGESTSE
+221 
-236 IKNWAD
+236 IK
-242 AVSKYGQNAGLS
+242 
-254 LNDIK
+254 
-259 EKAESVKPGLEEIQ
+259 
-273 SKLKEVYG
+273 
-281 NVGKGFRLNGSA
+281 
-293 EYIQK
+293 
-298 QIDSISNKLEMANL
+298 
-312 KTKSLEA
+312 
-319 SGDVFGRPYENA
+319 
-331 VKTVTVYQNMVSGLK
+331 
-346 EQLSEISTL
+346 
-355 KMDSSQIDAASG
+355 
-367 RVHGLRS
+367 
-374 RISELL
+374 
-380 SEMKSAVPAVGKFAS
+380 KFAS
-395 GLKTAG
+395 ALKKIGSAAGKAFSMMKTITATVLG
-401 ATLLWLPGSIFK
+401 MQGSIFK
-413 TRSASSGLTNSFSG
+413 SKSASNGLTNSFSG

-517 ISALTGKGTWI
+517 ISSLTGKGTWI

-541 KKAGSSAKKAAKD
+541 KKTGSSAKKAAKD
-554 IKLSVLAFDELNQ
+554 IQLSVLAFDELNQ

-598 EGISDFAQRL
+598 EGISDFAQQL

-617 KTVGTMLGEKVNEM
+617 KTLGTLLGEKVNEAI
-631 VDSIDWNGAG
+631 DSVDWNGIG
-641 HKIGYGLNAAIQIGY
+641 SKIGYWFNAAVQTAYWFLDTIDFNKIGVHFGE
-656 WLLDATNFTNIG
+656 LI
-668 TRIAEFL
+668 
-675 NGAFEEI
+675 NGAFSEV
-682 DFWYLGG
+682 DFSYVGAILAKKT
-689 LIVKGLEIIP
+689 LIIF
-699 DLIIGFLSGLDWGLV
+699 DLIIGAIQGIDWGLV
-714 AKSLSDWLI
+714 GKSISDLLK
-723 GVYDEA
+723 GTFDEW
-729 TKWLNSY
+729 TKWLQGY
-736 DWSELGNTLWQKL
+736 DWADLGAQLYQKV
-749 KDAIANID
+749 KDLITGID
-757 FAGIAE
+757 WAGLAT
-763 SFARY
+763 SFFTF
-768 LGTAIRSVFQLIGGF
+768 LGTALGSAISLIYGFISNLWKDITAYFSSYVTNDDGTKKIGLDWVAGILKGIWDGVKNIFSWIKTNVFQPFINGFKSAFGIHSPSTVMTEQGGYIIT
-783 LGGIGHDIKEWFDK
+783 G
-797 DIKGENWL
+797 
-805 ETAANLLTAIGK
+805 LL
-817 GFSPNAIGQ
+817 N
-826 WVWDHFT
+826 
-833 SHLVLAM
+833 
-840 SGKDSWEDLKKSG
+840 
-853 KEMAEKVFGGIKE
+853 GIKE
-866 KAQNAWDDLNHLNSE
+866 GFGKVISWIGNCLSGIRDTIKDKWDSIKTDAKE
-881 KIQAMEDENSK
+881 KFSDIAENISS
-892 KWKEISENA
+892 KWKEIKEN
-901 KTSFEGIKASISEK
+901 TSSTWS
-915 WQETKNNTASYWT
+915 
-928 DIKSDLGT
+928 DIKSNLDT
-936 SWNTLKSNAGST
+936 KWNALKSNAGST
-948 WNTLKSTISTKWG
+948 WGNLKNTISTKWA
-961 DIKSNTSSVWSG
+961 DIKSDTSSVWSG
-973 LVDSVKSNWDTMKSN
+973 LVDNLKKSWEAMGIN
-988 ASGAFGDIKEKIS
+988 ASSSFSDIKEKIS
-1001 DNIQKARDA
+1001 DNIGKARDA

>member
-1 MAAAGTLEIEIKTT
+1 MAAVDTLEIEIKTT

-29 LGIVSKELSSIRGI
+29 LGIVSKELSSIRGV

-50 QSAKDASKNIGEM
+50 QSAKDASKSIGEM

-161 SSLNDGWKPQND
+161 SSMNDGWKPQND
-173 FPISGMVAEN
+173 FPISGMIAEN

-194 EDAKEYQKRVADI
+194 EDTKEYQKRVASI
-207 LEKSDKMESAFGGY
+207 LESMPKPEVEIAVQGEEAAEGKLSLFREAINRIEDAWLAFQDKLTLKTGWKEEIDDSAGKMSLLASSVQMIKDAFESAISG
-221 NAEAMKSTFGESTSE
+221 
-236 IKNWAD
+236 IK
-242 AVSKYGQNAGLS
+242 
-254 LNDIK
+254 
-259 EKAESVKPGLEEIQ
+259 
-273 SKLKEVYG
+273 
-281 NVGKGFRLNGSA
+281 
-293 EYIQK
+293 
-298 QIDSISNKLEMANL
+298 
-312 KTKSLEA
+312 
-319 SGDVFGRPYENA
+319 
-331 VKTVTVYQNMVSGLK
+331 
-346 EQLSEISTL
+346 
-355 KMDSSQIDAASG
+355 
-367 RVHGLRS
+367 
-374 RISELL
+374 
-380 SEMKSAVPAVGKFAS
+380 KFAS
-395 GLKTAG
+395 ALKKIGSAAGKAFSMMKTITATVLG
-401 ATLLWLPGSIFK
+401 MQGSIFK
-413 TRSASSGLTNSFSG
+413 SKSASNGLTNSFSG

-517 ISALTGKGTWI
+517 ISSLTGKGTWI

-541 KKAGSSAKKAAKD
+541 KKTGSSAKKAAKD
-554 IKLSVLAFDELNQ
+554 IQLSVLAFDELNQ

-598 EGISDFAQRL
+598 EGISDFAQQL

-617 KTVGTMLGEKVNEM
+617 KTLGTLLGEKVNEAI
-631 VDSIDWNGAG
+631 DSVDWNGIG
-641 HKIGYGLNAAIQIGY
+641 SKIGYWFNAAVQTAYWFLDTIDFNKIGVHFGE
-656 WLLDATNFTNIG
+656 LI
-668 TRIAEFL
+668 
-675 NGAFEEI
+675 NGAFSEV
-682 DFWYLGG
+682 DFSYVGAILAKKT
-689 LIVKGLEIIP
+689 LIIF
-699 DLIIGFLSGLDWGLV
+699 DLIIGAIQGIDWGLV
-714 AKSLSDWLI
+714 GKSISDLLK
-723 GVYDEA
+723 GTFDEW
-729 TKWLNSY
+729 TKWLQGY
-736 DWSELGNTLWQKL
+736 DWADLGAQLYQKV
-749 KDAIANID
+749 KDLITGID
-757 FAGIAE
+757 WAGLAT
-763 SFARY
+763 SFFTF
-768 LGTAIRSVFQLIGGF
+768 LGTALGSAISLIYGFISNLWKDITAYFSSYVTNDDGTKKIGLDWVAGILKGIWDGVKNIFSWIKTNVFQPFINGFKSAFGIHSPSTVMTEQGGYIIT
-783 LGGIGHDIKEWFDK
+783 G
-797 DIKGENWL
+797 
-805 ETAANLLTAIGK
+805 LL
-817 GFSPNAIGQ
+817 N
-826 WVWDHFT
+826 
-833 SHLVLAM
+833 
-840 SGKDSWEDLKKSG
+840 
-853 KEMAEKVFGGIKE
+853 GIKE
-866 KAQNAWDDLNHLNSE
+866 GFGKVISWIGNCLSGIRDTIKDKWDSIKTDAKE
-881 KIQAMEDENSK
+881 KFSDIAENISS
-892 KWKEISENA
+892 KWKEIKEN
-901 KTSFEGIKASISEK
+901 TSSTWS
-915 WQETKNNTASYWT
+915 
-928 DIKSDLGT
+928 DIKSNLDT
-936 SWNTLKSNAGST
+936 KWNALKSNAGST
-948 WNTLKSTISTKWG
+948 WGNLKNTISTKWA
-961 DIKSNTSSVWSG
+961 DIKSDTSSVWSG
-973 LVDSVKSNWDTMKSN
+973 LVDNLKKSWEAMGIN
-988 ASGAFGDIKEKIS
+988 ASSSFSDIKEKIS
-1001 DNIQKARDA
+1001 DNIGKARDA

>member
-1 MAAAGTLEIEIKTT
+1 MAAVDTLEIEIKTT

-194 EDAKEYQKRVADI
+194 EDTKEYQKRVASI
-207 LEKSDKMESAFGGY
+207 LESMPKPEVEIAVQGEEAAEGKLSLFREAINRIEDAWLAFQDKLTLKTGWKEEIDDSAGKMSLLASSVQMIKDAFESAISG
-221 NAEAMKSTFGESTSE
+221 
-236 IKNWAD
+236 IK
-242 AVSKYGQNAGLS
+242 
-254 LNDIK
+254 
-259 EKAESVKPGLEEIQ
+259 
-273 SKLKEVYG
+273 
-281 NVGKGFRLNGSA
+281 
-293 EYIQK
+293 
-298 QIDSISNKLEMANL
+298 
-312 KTKSLEA
+312 
-319 SGDVFGRPYENA
+319 
-331 VKTVTVYQNMVSGLK
+331 
-346 EQLSEISTL
+346 
-355 KMDSSQIDAASG
+355 
-367 RVHGLRS
+367 
-374 RISELL
+374 
-380 SEMKSAVPAVGKFAS
+380 KFAS
-395 GLKTAG
+395 ALKKIGSAAGKAFSMMKTITATVLG
-401 ATLLWLPGSIFK
+401 MQGSIFK
-413 TRSASSGLTNSFSG
+413 SKSASNGLTNSFSG

-474 SNSMLQLK
+474 SNSMSQLK
-482 NSAAAMAA
+482 NAAAAMAA

-517 ISALTGKGTWI
+517 ISSLTGKGTWI

-541 KKAGSSAKKAAKD
+541 KKTGSSAKKAAKD
-554 IKLSVLAFDELNQ
+554 IQLSVLAFDELNQ

-598 EGISDFAQRL
+598 EGISDFAQQL

-617 KTVGTMLGEKVNEM
+617 KTLGTLLGEKVNEAI
-631 VDSIDWNGAG
+631 DSVDWNGIG
-641 HKIGYGLNAAIQIGY
+641 SKIGYWFNAAVQTAYWFLDTIDFNKIGVHFGE
-656 WLLDATNFTNIG
+656 LI
-668 TRIAEFL
+668 
-675 NGAFEEI
+675 NGAFSEV
-682 DFWYLGG
+682 DFSYVGAILAKKT
-689 LIVKGLEIIP
+689 LIIL
-699 DLIIGFLSGLDWGLV
+699 DLIIGAIQGIDWGLV
-714 AKSLSDWLI
+714 GKSISDLLK
-723 GVYDEA
+723 GAFDEW
-729 TKWLNSY
+729 TKWLQGY
-736 DWSELGNTLWQKL
+736 DWADLGAQLYQKV
-749 KDAIANID
+749 KDLITGID
-757 FAGIAE
+757 WAGLAT
-763 SFARY
+763 SFFTF
-768 LGTAIRSVFQLIGGF
+768 LGTALGSAISLIYGFISNLWKDITAYFSSYVTNDDGTKKIGLDWVAGILKGIWDGVKNIFSWIKTNVFQPFINGF
-783 LGGIGHDIKEWFDK
+783 KSAFGIH
-797 DIKGENWL
+797 
-805 ETAANLLTAIGK
+805 
-817 GFSPNAIGQ
+817 SPST
-826 WVWDHFT
+826 V
-833 SHLVLAM
+833 
-840 SGKDSWEDLKKSG
+840 
-853 KEMAEKVFGGIKE
+853 MAEQGGYIITGLLNGIKE
-866 KAQNAWDDLNHLNSE
+866 GFGKVISWIGNCLSGIRDTIKDKWDSIKTDAKE
-881 KIQAMEDENSK
+881 KFSDIAENISS
-892 KWKEISENA
+892 KWKEIKEN
-901 KTSFEGIKASISEK
+901 TSSTWS
-915 WQETKNNTASYWT
+915 
-928 DIKSDLGT
+928 DIKSNLDT
-936 SWNTLKSNAGST
+936 KWNALKSNAGST
-948 WNTLKSTISTKWG
+948 WGNLKNTISTKWA
-961 DIKSNTSSVWSG
+961 DIKSDTSSVWSG
-973 LVDSVKSNWDTMKSN
+973 LVDSVKSKWDTMKSN

-1010 VKDGIDRMKGFF
+1010 VKDGIDRMKSFF
-1022 NFHWELP
+1022 NFQWELP

-1054 DWYKTGGL
+1054 GWYKTGGL

>member
-1 MAAAGTLEIEIKTT
+1 MAAVDTLEIEIKTT

-161 SSLNDGWKPQND
+161 SSMNDGWKPQND
-173 FPISGMVAEN
+173 FPISGMIAEN

-194 EDAKEYQKRVADI
+194 EDTKEYQKRVASI
-207 LEKSDKMESAFGGY
+207 LESMPKPEVEIAVQGEEAAEGKLSLFREAINRIEDAWLAFQDKLTLKTGWKEEIDDSAGKMSLLASSVQMIKDAFESAISG
-221 NAEAMKSTFGESTSE
+221 
-236 IKNWAD
+236 IK
-242 AVSKYGQNAGLS
+242 
-254 LNDIK
+254 
-259 EKAESVKPGLEEIQ
+259 
-273 SKLKEVYG
+273 
-281 NVGKGFRLNGSA
+281 
-293 EYIQK
+293 
-298 QIDSISNKLEMANL
+298 
-312 KTKSLEA
+312 
-319 SGDVFGRPYENA
+319 
-331 VKTVTVYQNMVSGLK
+331 
-346 EQLSEISTL
+346 
-355 KMDSSQIDAASG
+355 
-367 RVHGLRS
+367 
-374 RISELL
+374 
-380 SEMKSAVPAVGKFAS
+380 KFAS
-395 GLKTAG
+395 ALKKIGSAAGKAFSMMKTITATVLG
-401 ATLLWLPGSIFK
+401 MQGSIFK
-413 TRSASSGLTNSFSG
+413 SKSASNGLTNSFSG

-474 SNSMLQLK
+474 SNSMSQLK
-482 NSAAAMAA
+482 NAAAAMAA

-517 ISALTGKGTWI
+517 ISSLTGKGTWI

-541 KKAGSSAKKAAKD
+541 KKTGSSAKKAAKD
-554 IKLSVLAFDELNQ
+554 IQLSVLAFDELNQ

-598 EGISDFAQRL
+598 EGISDFAQQL

-617 KTVGTMLGEKVNEM
+617 KTLGTLLGEKVNEAI
-631 VDSIDWNGAG
+631 DSVDWNGIG
-641 HKIGYGLNAAIQIGY
+641 SKIGYWFNAAVQTAYWFLDTIDFNKIGVHFGE
-656 WLLDATNFTNIG
+656 LI
-668 TRIAEFL
+668 
-675 NGAFEEI
+675 NGAFSEV
-682 DFWYLGG
+682 DFSYVGAILAKKI
-689 LIVKGLEIIP
+689 LIIL
-699 DLIIGFLSGLDWGLV
+699 DLIIGAIQGIDWGLV
-714 AKSLSDWLI
+714 GKSISDLLK
-723 GVYDEA
+723 GAFDEW
-729 TKWLNSY
+729 TKWLQGY
-736 DWSELGNTLWQKL
+736 DWADLGAQLYQKV
-749 KDAIANID
+749 KDLITGID
-757 FAGIAE
+757 WAGLAT
-763 SFARY
+763 SFFTF
-768 LGTAIRSVFQLIGGF
+768 LGTAWGSAISLIYGFISNLWKDITAYFSSYVTNDDGTKKIGLDWVAGILKGIWDGVKNIFSWIKTNVFQPFINGF
-783 LGGIGHDIKEWFDK
+783 KSAFGIH
-797 DIKGENWL
+797 
-805 ETAANLLTAIGK
+805 
-817 GFSPNAIGQ
+817 SPST
-826 WVWDHFT
+826 V
-833 SHLVLAM
+833 
-840 SGKDSWEDLKKSG
+840 
-853 KEMAEKVFGGIKE
+853 MAEQGGYIITGLLNGIKE
-866 KAQNAWDDLNHLNSE
+866 GFGKVISWIGNCLSGIRDTIKDKWDSIKTDAKE
-881 KIQAMEDENSK
+881 KFSDIAENISS
-892 KWKEISENA
+892 KWKEIKEN
-901 KTSFEGIKASISEK
+901 TFSTWS
-915 WQETKNNTASYWT
+915 
-928 DIKSDLGT
+928 DIKSNLDT
-936 SWNTLKSNAGST
+936 KWNALKSNAGST
-948 WNTLKSTISTKWG
+948 WGNLKNTISTKWA
-961 DIKSNTSSVWSG
+961 DIKSDTSSVWSG
-973 LVDSVKSNWDTMKSN
+973 LVDNLKKSWEAMGIN
-988 ASGAFGDIKEKIS
+988 ASSSFSDIKEKIS
-1001 DNIQKARDA
+1001 DNIGKARDA

-1054 DWYKTGGL
+1054 DWYRTGGL

>member
-1 MAAAGTLEIEIKTT
+1 MAAVDTLEIEIKTT

-29 LGIVSKELSSIRGI
+29 LGIVSKELSSIRGV

-50 QSAKDASKNIGEM
+50 QSAKDASKSIGEM

-161 SSLNDGWKPQND
+161 SSLNDGWKPQNN

-194 EDAKEYQKRVADI
+194 EDTKEYQKRVASI
-207 LEKSDKMESAFGGY
+207 LESMPKPEVEIAVQGEEAAEGKLSLFREAINRIEDAWLAFQDKLTLKTGWKEEIDDSAGKMSLLASSVQMIKDAFESAISG
-221 NAEAMKSTFGESTSE
+221 
-236 IKNWAD
+236 IK
-242 AVSKYGQNAGLS
+242 
-254 LNDIK
+254 
-259 EKAESVKPGLEEIQ
+259 
-273 SKLKEVYG
+273 
-281 NVGKGFRLNGSA
+281 
-293 EYIQK
+293 
-298 QIDSISNKLEMANL
+298 
-312 KTKSLEA
+312 
-319 SGDVFGRPYENA
+319 
-331 VKTVTVYQNMVSGLK
+331 
-346 EQLSEISTL
+346 
-355 KMDSSQIDAASG
+355 
-367 RVHGLRS
+367 
-374 RISELL
+374 
-380 SEMKSAVPAVGKFAS
+380 KFAS
-395 GLKTAG
+395 ALKKIGSAAGKAFSMMKTITATVLG
-401 ATLLWLPGSIFK
+401 MQGSIFK
-413 TRSASSGLTNSFSG
+413 SKSASNGLTNSFSG

-517 ISALTGKGTWI
+517 ISSLTGKGTWI

-541 KKAGSSAKKAAKD
+541 KKTGSSAKKAAKD
-554 IKLSVLAFDELNQ
+554 IQLSVLAFDELNQ

-598 EGISDFAQRL
+598 EGISDFAQQL

-617 KTVGTMLGEKVNEM
+617 KTFGTLLGEKVNEAI
-631 VDSIDWNGAG
+631 DSVDWNGIG
-641 HKIGYGLNAAIQIGY
+641 SKIGYWFNAAVQTAYWFLDTIDFNKIGVHFGE
-656 WLLDATNFTNIG
+656 LI
-668 TRIAEFL
+668 
-675 NGAFEEI
+675 NGAFSEV
-682 DFWYLGG
+682 DFSYVGAILAKKT
-689 LIVKGLEIIP
+689 LIIF
-699 DLIIGFLSGLDWGLV
+699 DLIIGAIQGIDWGLV
-714 AKSLSDWLI
+714 GKSISDLLK
-723 GVYDEA
+723 GAFDEW
-729 TKWLNSY
+729 TKWLQGY
-736 DWSELGNTLWQKL
+736 DWADLGAQLYQKV
-749 KDAIANID
+749 KDLITGID
-757 FAGIAE
+757 WAGLAT
-763 SFARY
+763 SFY
-768 LGTAIRSVFQLIGGF
+768 TFLGTAWGSAISLIYGFISNLWKDITAYFSSYVTNDDGTKKIGLDWVAGILKGIWDGVKNIFSWIKTNVFQPFINGF
-783 LGGIGHDIKEWFDK
+783 KSAFGIH
-797 DIKGENWL
+797 
-805 ETAANLLTAIGK
+805 
-817 GFSPNAIGQ
+817 SPST
-826 WVWDHFT
+826 V
-833 SHLVLAM
+833 
-840 SGKDSWEDLKKSG
+840 
-853 KEMAEKVFGGIKE
+853 MAEQGGYIITGLLNGIKE
-866 KAQNAWDDLNHLNSE
+866 GFGKVISWIGNCLSGIRDTIKDKWDSIKTDAKE
-881 KIQAMEDENSK
+881 KFSDITENISS
-892 KWKEISENA
+892 KWKEIKEN
-901 KTSFEGIKASISEK
+901 TSSTWS
-915 WQETKNNTASYWT
+915 
-928 DIKSDLGT
+928 DIKSNLDT
-936 SWNTLKSNAGST
+936 KWNALKSNAGST
-948 WNTLKSTISTKWG
+948 WGNLKNTISTKWA
-961 DIKSNTSSVWSG
+961 DIKSDTSSVWSG
-973 LVDSVKSNWDTMKSN
+973 LVDNLKKSWEAMGIN
-988 ASGAFGDIKEKIS
+988 ASSSFSDIKEKIS
-1001 DNIQKARDA
+1001 DNIGKARDA

>member
-1 MAAAGTLEIEIKTT
+1 MAAVDTLEIEIKTT

-149 YENQIDSLKKKL
+149 YENQIDSLKKEL

-194 EDAKEYQKRVADI
+194 EDTKEYQKRVASI
-207 LEKSDKMESAFGGY
+207 LESMPNPEVEIAVQGEEAAEGKLSLFREAINRIEDAWLAFQDKLTLKTGWKEEIDDSAGKMSLLASSVQMIKDAFESAISG
-221 NAEAMKSTFGESTSE
+221 
-236 IKNWAD
+236 IKRFAS
-242 AVSKYGQNAGLS
+242 A
-254 LNDIK
+254 
-259 EKAESVKPGLEEIQ
+259 
-273 SKLKEVYG
+273 LKEI
-281 NVGKGFRLNGSA
+281 GSA
-293 EYIQK
+293 AGK
-298 QIDSISNKLEMANL
+298 AFSMM
-312 KTKSLEA
+312 KTITA
-319 SGDVFGRPYENA
+319 
-331 VKTVTVYQNMVSGLK
+331 TVLGMQ
-346 EQLSEISTL
+346 
-355 KMDSSQIDAASG
+355 
-367 RVHGLRS
+367 
-374 RISELL
+374 
-380 SEMKSAVPAVGKFAS
+380 
-395 GLKTAG
+395 
-401 ATLLWLPGSIFK
+401 GSIFK
-413 TRSASSGLTNSFSG
+413 SKSASNGLTNSFSG

-474 SNSMLQLK
+474 SNSMSQLK
-482 NSAAAMAA
+482 NAAAAMAA

-541 KKAGSSAKKAAKD
+541 KKTGSSAKKAAKD
-554 IKLSVLAFDELNQ
+554 IQLSVLAFDELNQ

-598 EGISDFAQRL
+598 KGISDFAQQL

-617 KTVGTMLGEKVNEM
+617 KTLGTLLGEKVNESI
-631 VDSIDWNGAG
+631 DSVDWNGIG
-641 HKIGYGLNAAIQIGY
+641 SKIGYWFNAAVQTAYWFLDTIDFNKIGVHFGE
-656 WLLDATNFTNIG
+656 LI
-668 TRIAEFL
+668 
-675 NGAFEEI
+675 NGAFSEV
-682 DFWYLGG
+682 DFSYVGAILAKKT
-689 LIVKGLEIIP
+689 LIIL
-699 DLIIGFLSGLDWGLV
+699 DLIIGAIQGIDWGLV
-714 AKSLSDWLI
+714 GKSISDLLK
-723 GVYDEA
+723 GAFDEW
-729 TKWLNSY
+729 TKWMQGY
-736 DWSELGNTLWQKL
+736 DWADLGAQLYQKV
-749 KDAIANID
+749 KDLITGID
-757 FAGIAE
+757 WAGLAT
-763 SFARY
+763 SFFTF
-768 LGTAIRSVFQLIGGF
+768 LGTALGSAISLIYGFISNLWKDITAYFSSYVTNDDGTKKIGLDWVAGILKGIWDGVKNIFSWIKTNVFQPFINGF
-783 LGGIGHDIKEWFDK
+783 KSAFGIH
-797 DIKGENWL
+797 
-805 ETAANLLTAIGK
+805 
-817 GFSPNAIGQ
+817 SPST
-826 WVWDHFT
+826 V
-833 SHLVLAM
+833 
-840 SGKDSWEDLKKSG
+840 
-853 KEMAEKVFGGIKE
+853 MAEQGGYIITGLLNGIKE
-866 KAQNAWDDLNHLNSE
+866 GFGKVISWIGNCLSGIRDTIKDKWDSIKTDAKE
-881 KIQAMEDENSK
+881 KFSDIAENISS
-892 KWKEISENA
+892 KWKEIKEN
-901 KTSFEGIKASISEK
+901 TSSTWS
-915 WQETKNNTASYWT
+915 
-928 DIKSDLGT
+928 DIKSNLDT
-936 SWNTLKSNAGST
+936 KWNALKSNAGST
-948 WNTLKSTISTKWG
+948 WGNLKNTISTKWA
-961 DIKSNTSSVWSG
+961 DIKSDTSSVWSG
-973 LVDSVKSNWDTMKSN
+973 LVDSVKSKWDTMKSN

>member
-1 MAAAGTLEIEIKTT
+1 MAAVDTLEIEIKTT

-112 DSLSNSLEKAN
+112 DALSNSLEKAN

-161 SSLNDGWKPQND
+161 SSLNDGWKTQND
-173 FPISGMVAEN
+173 FPVSGMISKAGETGDTEN
-183 EKTAGSGEIFT
+183 I
-194 EDAKEYQKRVADI
+194 DEYRKRVASI
-207 LEKSDKMESAFGGY
+207 LENLPKPKMEIDVEGSD
-221 NAEAMKSTFGESTSE
+221 EASGK
-236 IKNWAD
+236 
-242 AVSKYGQNAGLS
+242 LS
-254 LNDIK
+254 LFREAIDNARDAWTRFQDGLTLKNGWRDEDIVP
-259 EKAESVKPGLEEIQ
+259 ES
-273 SKLKEVYG
+273 
-281 NVGKGFRLNGSA
+281 
-293 EYIQK
+293 
-298 QIDSISNKLEMANL
+298 SISNSEKNIS
-312 KTKSLEA
+312 K
-319 SGDVFGRPYENA
+319 
-331 VKTVTVYQNMVSGLK
+331 
-346 EQLSEISTL
+346 LSESL
-355 KMDSSQIDAASG
+355 
-367 RVHGLRS
+367 S
-374 RISELL
+374 RIGDGFSKAGNAAKGFVASVKETI
-380 SEMKSAVPAVGKFAS
+380 PAVGKFAS

-474 SNSMLQLK
+474 SNSMSQLK
-482 NSAAAMAA
+482 NAAAAMAA

-682 DFWYLGG
+682 DFGYLGG

-714 AKSLSDWLI
+714 AKSLSDGLI
-723 GVYDEA
+723 GFFNEI
-729 TKWLNSY
+729 TNWFGSY

-749 KDAIANID
+749 KDAVENID

-763 SFARY
+763 SLAEA
-768 LGTAIRSVFQLIGGF
+768 LGTAIRAVFQLIGGF

-901 KTSFEGIKASISEK
+901 KASFEGIKASISEK
-915 WQETKNNTASYWT
+915 WQETKNNTASSWGE
-928 DIKSDLGT
+928 IKSNLGT

-948 WNTLKSTISTKWG
+948 WNNLKSTISAKWG

-973 LVDSVKSNWDTMKSN
+973 LVDNVKSKWDTMKSN

-1029 KIKLPHFNISGSFSL
+1029 KIKLPHFSISGSFSL

>member
-1 MAAAGTLEIEIKTT
+1 MAAVDTLEIEIKTT

-161 SSLNDGWKPQND
+161 SSLNDGWKPQNN

-194 EDAKEYQKRVADI
+194 EDTKEYQKRVASI
-207 LEKSDKMESAFGGY
+207 LESMPKPEVEIAVQGEEAAEGKLSLFREAINRIEDAWLAFQDKLTLKTGWKEEIDDSAGKMSLLASSVQMIKDAFESAISG
-221 NAEAMKSTFGESTSE
+221 
-236 IKNWAD
+236 IK
-242 AVSKYGQNAGLS
+242 
-254 LNDIK
+254 
-259 EKAESVKPGLEEIQ
+259 
-273 SKLKEVYG
+273 
-281 NVGKGFRLNGSA
+281 
-293 EYIQK
+293 
-298 QIDSISNKLEMANL
+298 
-312 KTKSLEA
+312 
-319 SGDVFGRPYENA
+319 
-331 VKTVTVYQNMVSGLK
+331 
-346 EQLSEISTL
+346 
-355 KMDSSQIDAASG
+355 
-367 RVHGLRS
+367 
-374 RISELL
+374 
-380 SEMKSAVPAVGKFAS
+380 KFAS
-395 GLKTAG
+395 ALKKIGSAAGKAFSMMKTITATVLG
-401 ATLLWLPGSIFK
+401 MQGSIFK
-413 TRSASSGLTNSFSG
+413 SKSASNGLTNSFSG

-517 ISALTGKGTWI
+517 ISSLTGKGTWI

-541 KKAGSSAKKAAKD
+541 KKTGSSAKKAAKD
-554 IKLSVLAFDELNQ
+554 IQLSVLAFDELNQ

-598 EGISDFAQRL
+598 EGISDFAQQL

-617 KTVGTMLGEKVNEM
+617 KTLGTLLGEKVNEAI
-631 VDSIDWNGAG
+631 DSVDWNGIG
-641 HKIGYGLNAAIQIGY
+641 SKIGYWFNAAVQTAYWFLDTIDFNKIGVHFGE
-656 WLLDATNFTNIG
+656 LI
-668 TRIAEFL
+668 
-675 NGAFEEI
+675 NGAFSEV
-682 DFWYLGG
+682 DFSYVGAILAKKI
-689 LIVKGLEIIP
+689 LIIF
-699 DLIIGFLSGLDWGLV
+699 DLIIGAIQGIDWGLV
-714 AKSLSDWLI
+714 GKSISDLLK
-723 GVYDEA
+723 GAFDEW
-729 TKWLNSY
+729 TKWLQGY
-736 DWSELGNTLWQKL
+736 DWADLGAQLYQKV
-749 KDAIANID
+749 KDLITGID
-757 FAGIAE
+757 WAGLAT
-763 SFARY
+763 SFFTF
-768 LGTAIRSVFQLIGGF
+768 LGTALGSAISLIYGFISNLWKDITAYFSSYVTNDDGTKKIGLDWVAGILKGIWDGVKNIFSWIKTNVFQPFINGF
-783 LGGIGHDIKEWFDK
+783 KSAFGIH
-797 DIKGENWL
+797 
-805 ETAANLLTAIGK
+805 
-817 GFSPNAIGQ
+817 SPST
-826 WVWDHFT
+826 V
-833 SHLVLAM
+833 
-840 SGKDSWEDLKKSG
+840 
-853 KEMAEKVFGGIKE
+853 MAEQGGYIITGLLNGIKE
-866 KAQNAWDDLNHLNSE
+866 GFGKVISWIGNCLSGIRDTIKDKWDSIKTDAKE
-881 KIQAMEDENSK
+881 KFSDIAENISS
-892 KWKEISENA
+892 KWKEIKEN
-901 KTSFEGIKASISEK
+901 TSSTWS
-915 WQETKNNTASYWT
+915 
-928 DIKSDLGT
+928 DIKSNLDT
-936 SWNTLKSNAGST
+936 KWNALKSNAGST
-948 WNTLKSTISTKWG
+948 WGNLKNTISTKWA
-961 DIKSNTSSVWSG
+961 DIKSDTSSVWSG
-973 LVDSVKSNWDTMKSN
+973 LVDNLKKSWEAMGIN
-988 ASGAFGDIKEKIS
+988 ASSSFSDIKEKIS
-1001 DNIQKARDA
+1001 DNIGKARDA

>member
-1 MAAAGTLEIEIKTT
+1 MAAVDTLEIEIKTT

-68 QAGKSMNPQLKKA
+68 QAGKSMNQQSKKA

-112 DSLSNSLEKAN
+112 DALSNSLEKAN

-173 FPISGMVAEN
+173 FPISGMVSKN
-183 EKTAGSGEIFT
+183 GEIGDT
-194 EDAKEYQKRVADI
+194 ENIDEYRKRVASI
-207 LEKSDKMESAFGGY
+207 LENLPKPKMEIDVEGSD
-221 NAEAMKSTFGESTSE
+221 EASGK
-236 IKNWAD
+236 
-242 AVSKYGQNAGLS
+242 LS
-254 LNDIK
+254 LFREAIDNARDAWTRFQDGLTLKNGWRDEDIVP
-259 EKAESVKPGLEEIQ
+259 ES
-273 SKLKEVYG
+273 
-281 NVGKGFRLNGSA
+281 
-293 EYIQK
+293 
-298 QIDSISNKLEMANL
+298 SISNSEKNIS
-312 KTKSLEA
+312 K
-319 SGDVFGRPYENA
+319 
-331 VKTVTVYQNMVSGLK
+331 
-346 EQLSEISTL
+346 LSESL
-355 KMDSSQIDAASG
+355 
-367 RVHGLRS
+367 S
-374 RISELL
+374 RIGDGFSKAGNAAKGFVASVKETI
-380 SEMKSAVPAVGKFAS
+380 PAVGKFAS

-413 TRSASSGLTNSFSG
+413 TKSASSGLTNSFSG

-474 SNSMLQLK
+474 SNSMSQLK
-482 NSAAAMAA
+482 NAAAAMAA

-598 EGISDFAQRL
+598 EGISDFAQQL

-689 LIVKGLEIIP
+689 LMVKGLEIIP

-714 AKSLSDWLI
+714 AKSLSDGLI
-723 GVYDEA
+723 GFFDEI
-729 TKWLNSY
+729 TNWFSSY

-749 KDAIANID
+749 KDAVENID

-763 SFARY
+763 SLAEA

-881 KIQAMEDENSK
+881 KIQAMEDENSQ

-901 KTSFEGIKASISEK
+901 KASFEGIKASISEK
-915 WQETKNNTASYWT
+915 WQETKNNTASSWA

-936 SWNTLKSNAGST
+936 SWNTLKNNAGNT
-948 WNTLKSTISTKWG
+948 WNNLKSTISAKWG

-973 LVDSVKSNWDTMKSN
+973 LVDSVKSKWDTMKSN

-1001 DNIQKARDA
+1001 DNIGKARDA

>member
-1 MAAAGTLEIEIKTT
+1 MAAVDTLEIEIKTT

-161 SSLNDGWKPQND
+161 SSLNDGWKPQNN

-194 EDAKEYQKRVADI
+194 EDTKEYQKRVASI
-207 LEKSDKMESAFGGY
+207 LESMPKPEVEIAVQGEEAAEGKLSLFREEINRIEDAWLAFQDKLTLKTGWKEEIDDSAGKMSLLASSVQMIKDAFESAISG
-221 NAEAMKSTFGESTSE
+221 
-236 IKNWAD
+236 IK
-242 AVSKYGQNAGLS
+242 
-254 LNDIK
+254 
-259 EKAESVKPGLEEIQ
+259 
-273 SKLKEVYG
+273 
-281 NVGKGFRLNGSA
+281 
-293 EYIQK
+293 
-298 QIDSISNKLEMANL
+298 
-312 KTKSLEA
+312 
-319 SGDVFGRPYENA
+319 
-331 VKTVTVYQNMVSGLK
+331 
-346 EQLSEISTL
+346 
-355 KMDSSQIDAASG
+355 
-367 RVHGLRS
+367 
-374 RISELL
+374 
-380 SEMKSAVPAVGKFAS
+380 KFAS
-395 GLKTAG
+395 ALKKIGSAAGKAFSMMKTITATVLG
-401 ATLLWLPGSIFK
+401 MQGSIFK
-413 TRSASSGLTNSFSG
+413 SKSASNGLTNSFSG

-517 ISALTGKGTWI
+517 ISSLTGKGTWI

-541 KKAGSSAKKAAKD
+541 KKTGSSAKKAAKD
-554 IKLSVLAFDELNQ
+554 IQLSVLAFDELNQ

-598 EGISDFAQRL
+598 EGISDFAQQL

-617 KTVGTMLGEKVNEM
+617 KTLGTLLGEKVNEAI
-631 VDSIDWNGAG
+631 DSVDWNGIG
-641 HKIGYGLNAAIQIGY
+641 SKIGYWFNAAVQTAYWFLDTIDFNKIGVHFGE
-656 WLLDATNFTNIG
+656 LI
-668 TRIAEFL
+668 
-675 NGAFEEI
+675 NGAFSEV
-682 DFWYLGG
+682 DFSYVGAILAKKT
-689 LIVKGLEIIP
+689 LIIL
-699 DLIIGFLSGLDWGLV
+699 DLIIGAIQGIDWGLV
-714 AKSLSDWLI
+714 GKSISDLLK
-723 GVYDEA
+723 GAFDEW
-729 TKWLNSY
+729 TKWLQGY
-736 DWSELGNTLWQKL
+736 DWADLGAQLYQKV
-749 KDAIANID
+749 KDLITGID
-757 FAGIAE
+757 WAGLAT
-763 SFARY
+763 SFY
-768 LGTAIRSVFQLIGGF
+768 TFLGTALGSAISLIYGFISNLWKDITAYFSSYVTNDDGTKKIGLDWVAGILKGIWDGVKNIFSWIKTNVFQPFINGF
-783 LGGIGHDIKEWFDK
+783 KSAFGIH
-797 DIKGENWL
+797 
-805 ETAANLLTAIGK
+805 
-817 GFSPNAIGQ
+817 SPST
-826 WVWDHFT
+826 V
-833 SHLVLAM
+833 
-840 SGKDSWEDLKKSG
+840 
-853 KEMAEKVFGGIKE
+853 MAEQGGYIITGLLNGIKE
-866 KAQNAWDDLNHLNSE
+866 GFGKVISWIGNCLSGIRDTIKDKWDSIKTDAKE
-881 KIQAMEDENSK
+881 KFSDIAENISS
-892 KWKEISENA
+892 KWKEIKEN
-901 KTSFEGIKASISEK
+901 TSSTWS
-915 WQETKNNTASYWT
+915 
-928 DIKSDLGT
+928 DIKSNLDT
-936 SWNTLKSNAGST
+936 KWNALKSNAGST
-948 WNTLKSTISTKWG
+948 WGNLKNTISTKWA
-961 DIKSNTSSVWSG
+961 DIKSDTSSVWSG
-973 LVDSVKSNWDTMKSN
+973 LVDSVKGNWDTMKSN

-1001 DNIQKARDA
+1001 DNIGKARDA
-1010 VKDGIDRMKGFF
+1010 VKDGIDRMKSFF

-1029 KIKLPHFNISGSFSL
+1029 KIKLPHFSISGSFSL

>member
-1 MAAAGTLEIEIKTT
+1 MAAVDTLEIEIKTT

-161 SSLNDGWKPQND
+161 SSLNDGWKPQNN

-194 EDAKEYQKRVADI
+194 EDTKEYQKRVASI
-207 LEKSDKMESAFGGY
+207 LESMPKPEVEIAVQGEEAAEGKLSLFREAINRIEDAWLAFQDKLTLKTGWKEEIDDSAGKMSLLASSVQMIKDAFESAISG
-221 NAEAMKSTFGESTSE
+221 
-236 IKNWAD
+236 IK
-242 AVSKYGQNAGLS
+242 
-254 LNDIK
+254 
-259 EKAESVKPGLEEIQ
+259 
-273 SKLKEVYG
+273 
-281 NVGKGFRLNGSA
+281 
-293 EYIQK
+293 
-298 QIDSISNKLEMANL
+298 
-312 KTKSLEA
+312 
-319 SGDVFGRPYENA
+319 
-331 VKTVTVYQNMVSGLK
+331 
-346 EQLSEISTL
+346 
-355 KMDSSQIDAASG
+355 
-367 RVHGLRS
+367 
-374 RISELL
+374 
-380 SEMKSAVPAVGKFAS
+380 KFAS
-395 GLKTAG
+395 ALKKIGSAAGKAFSMMKTITATVLG
-401 ATLLWLPGSIFK
+401 MQGSIFK
-413 TRSASSGLTNSFSG
+413 SKSASNGLTNSFSG

-517 ISALTGKGTWI
+517 ISSLTGKGTWI

-541 KKAGSSAKKAAKD
+541 KKTGSSAKKAAKD
-554 IKLSVLAFDELNQ
+554 IQLSVLAFDELNQ

-598 EGISDFAQRL
+598 EGISDFAQQL

-617 KTVGTMLGEKVNEM
+617 KTLGTLLGEKVNEAI
-631 VDSIDWNGAG
+631 DSVDWNGIG
-641 HKIGYGLNAAIQIGY
+641 SKIGYWFNAAVQTAYWFLDTIDFNKIGVHFGE
-656 WLLDATNFTNIG
+656 LI
-668 TRIAEFL
+668 
-675 NGAFEEI
+675 NGAFSEV
-682 DFWYLGG
+682 DFSYVGAILAKKI
-689 LIVKGLEIIP
+689 LIIF
-699 DLIIGFLSGLDWGLV
+699 DLIIGAIQGIDWGLV
-714 AKSLSDWLI
+714 GKSISDLLK
-723 GVYDEA
+723 GAFDEW
-729 TKWLNSY
+729 TKWLQGY
-736 DWSELGNTLWQKL
+736 DWADLGAQLYQKV
-749 KDAIANID
+749 KDLITGID
-757 FAGIAE
+757 WAGLAT
-763 SFARY
+763 SFFTF
-768 LGTAIRSVFQLIGGF
+768 LGTALGSAISLIYGFISNLWKDITAYFSSYVTNDDGTKKIGLDWVAGILKGIWDGVKNIFSWIKTNVFQPFINGF
-783 LGGIGHDIKEWFDK
+783 KSAFGIH
-797 DIKGENWL
+797 
-805 ETAANLLTAIGK
+805 
-817 GFSPNAIGQ
+817 SPST
-826 WVWDHFT
+826 V
-833 SHLVLAM
+833 
-840 SGKDSWEDLKKSG
+840 
-853 KEMAEKVFGGIKE
+853 MAEQGGYIITGLLNGIKE
-866 KAQNAWDDLNHLNSE
+866 GFGKVISWIGNCLSGIRDTIKDKWDSIKTDAKE
-881 KIQAMEDENSK
+881 KFSDIAENISS
-892 KWKEISENA
+892 KWKEIKEN
-901 KTSFEGIKASISEK
+901 TSSTWS
-915 WQETKNNTASYWT
+915 
-928 DIKSDLGT
+928 DIKSNLDT
-936 SWNTLKSNAGST
+936 KWNALKSNAGST
-948 WNTLKSTISTKWG
+948 WGNLKNTISTKWA
-961 DIKSNTSSVWSG
+961 DIKSDTSSVWSG
-973 LVDSVKSNWDTMKSN
+973 LVDSVKGNWDTMKSN

-1001 DNIQKARDA
+1001 DNIGKARDA
-1010 VKDGIDRMKGFF
+1010 VKDGIDRMKSFF

>member
-1 MAAAGTLEIEIKTT
+1 MAAVDTLEIEIKTT

-29 LGIVSKELSSIRGI
+29 LGIVSKELSSIRGV

-50 QSAKDASKNIGEM
+50 QSAKDASKSIGEM

-161 SSLNDGWKPQND
+161 SSLNDGWKPQNN

-194 EDAKEYQKRVADI
+194 EDTKEYQKRVASI
-207 LEKSDKMESAFGGY
+207 LESMPKPEVEIAVQGEEAAEGKLSLFREAINRIEDAWLAFQDKLTLKTGWKEEIDDSAGKMSLLASSVQMIKDAFESAISG
-221 NAEAMKSTFGESTSE
+221 
-236 IKNWAD
+236 IK
-242 AVSKYGQNAGLS
+242 
-254 LNDIK
+254 
-259 EKAESVKPGLEEIQ
+259 
-273 SKLKEVYG
+273 
-281 NVGKGFRLNGSA
+281 
-293 EYIQK
+293 
-298 QIDSISNKLEMANL
+298 
-312 KTKSLEA
+312 
-319 SGDVFGRPYENA
+319 
-331 VKTVTVYQNMVSGLK
+331 
-346 EQLSEISTL
+346 
-355 KMDSSQIDAASG
+355 
-367 RVHGLRS
+367 
-374 RISELL
+374 
-380 SEMKSAVPAVGKFAS
+380 KFAS
-395 GLKTAG
+395 ALKKIGSAAGKAFSMMKTITATVLG
-401 ATLLWLPGSIFK
+401 MQGSIFK
-413 TRSASSGLTNSFSG
+413 SKSASNGLTNSFSG

-517 ISALTGKGTWI
+517 ISSLTGKGTWI

-541 KKAGSSAKKAAKD
+541 KKTGSSAKKAAKD
-554 IKLSVLAFDELNQ
+554 IQLSVLAFDELNQ

-598 EGISDFAQRL
+598 EGISDFAQQL

-617 KTVGTMLGEKVNEM
+617 KTFGTLLGEKVNEAI
-631 VDSIDWNGAG
+631 DSVDWNGIG
-641 HKIGYGLNAAIQIGY
+641 SKIGYWFNAAVQTAYWFLDTIDFNKIGVHFGE
-656 WLLDATNFTNIG
+656 LI
-668 TRIAEFL
+668 
-675 NGAFEEI
+675 NGAFSEV
-682 DFWYLGG
+682 DFSYVGAILAKKT
-689 LIVKGLEIIP
+689 LIIF
-699 DLIIGFLSGLDWGLV
+699 DLIIGAIQGIDWGLV
-714 AKSLSDWLI
+714 GKSISDLLK
-723 GVYDEA
+723 GAFDEW
-729 TKWLNSY
+729 TKWLQGY
-736 DWSELGNTLWQKL
+736 DWADLGAQLYQKV
-749 KDAIANID
+749 KDLITGID
-757 FAGIAE
+757 WAGLAT
-763 SFARY
+763 SFY
-768 LGTAIRSVFQLIGGF
+768 TFLGTAWGSAISLIYGFISNLWKDITAYFSSYVTNDDGTKKIGLDWVAGILKGIWDGVKNIFSWIKTNVFQPFINGF
-783 LGGIGHDIKEWFDK
+783 KSAFGIH
-797 DIKGENWL
+797 
-805 ETAANLLTAIGK
+805 
-817 GFSPNAIGQ
+817 SPST
-826 WVWDHFT
+826 V
-833 SHLVLAM
+833 
-840 SGKDSWEDLKKSG
+840 
-853 KEMAEKVFGGIKE
+853 MAEQGGYIITGLLNGIKE
-866 KAQNAWDDLNHLNSE
+866 GFGKVISWIGNCLSGIRDTIKDKWDSIKTDAKE
-881 KIQAMEDENSK
+881 KFSDIAENISS
-892 KWKEISENA
+892 KWKEIKEN
-901 KTSFEGIKASISEK
+901 TSSTWS
-915 WQETKNNTASYWT
+915 
-928 DIKSDLGT
+928 DIKSNLDT
-936 SWNTLKSNAGST
+936 KWNALKSNAGST
-948 WNTLKSTISTKWG
+948 WGNLKNTISTKWA
-961 DIKSNTSSVWSG
+961 DIKSDTSSVWSG
-973 LVDSVKSNWDTMKSN
+973 LVDNLKKSWEAMGIN
-988 ASGAFGDIKEKIS
+988 ASSSFSDIKEKIS
-1001 DNIQKARDA
+1001 DNIGKARDA

>member
-1 MAAAGTLEIEIKTT
+1 MAAVDTLEIEIKTT

-29 LGIVSKELSSIRGI
+29 LGIVSKELSSIRGV

-50 QSAKDASKNIGEM
+50 QSAKDASKSIGEM

-161 SSLNDGWKPQND
+161 SSLNDGWKPQNN

-194 EDAKEYQKRVADI
+194 EDTKEYQKRVASI
-207 LEKSDKMESAFGGY
+207 LESMPKPEVEIAVQGEEAAEGKLSLFREAINRIEDAWLAFQDKLTLKTGWKEEIDDSAGKMSLLASSVQMIKDAFESAISG
-221 NAEAMKSTFGESTSE
+221 
-236 IKNWAD
+236 IK
-242 AVSKYGQNAGLS
+242 
-254 LNDIK
+254 
-259 EKAESVKPGLEEIQ
+259 
-273 SKLKEVYG
+273 
-281 NVGKGFRLNGSA
+281 
-293 EYIQK
+293 
-298 QIDSISNKLEMANL
+298 
-312 KTKSLEA
+312 
-319 SGDVFGRPYENA
+319 
-331 VKTVTVYQNMVSGLK
+331 
-346 EQLSEISTL
+346 
-355 KMDSSQIDAASG
+355 
-367 RVHGLRS
+367 
-374 RISELL
+374 
-380 SEMKSAVPAVGKFAS
+380 KFAS
-395 GLKTAG
+395 ALKKIGSAAGKAFSMMKTITATVLG
-401 ATLLWLPGSIFK
+401 MQGSIFK
-413 TRSASSGLTNSFSG
+413 SKSASNGLTNSFSG

-474 SNSMLQLK
+474 SNSMSQLK
-482 NSAAAMAA
+482 NAAAAMAA

-517 ISALTGKGTWI
+517 ISSLTGKGTWI

-541 KKAGSSAKKAAKD
+541 KKTGSSAKKAAKD
-554 IKLSVLAFDELNQ
+554 IQLSVLAFDELNQ
-567 LTSNKDN
+567 LTSNKEN

-598 EGISDFAQRL
+598 EGISDFAQQL

-617 KTVGTMLGEKVNEM
+617 KTLGTLLGEKVNEAIDF
-631 VDSIDWNGAG
+631 VDWNGIG
-641 HKIGYGLNAAIQIGY
+641 SKIGYWFNAAVQTAYWFLDTIDFNKIGVHFGE
-656 WLLDATNFTNIG
+656 LI
-668 TRIAEFL
+668 
-675 NGAFEEI
+675 NGAFSEV
-682 DFWYLGG
+682 DFSYVGAILAKKT
-689 LIVKGLEIIP
+689 LIIL
-699 DLIIGFLSGLDWGLV
+699 DLIIGAIQGIDWGLV
-714 AKSLSDWLI
+714 GKSISDLLK
-723 GVYDEA
+723 GAFDEW
-729 TKWLNSY
+729 TKWLQGY
-736 DWSELGNTLWQKL
+736 DWADLGAQLYQKV
-749 KDAIANID
+749 KDLITGID
-757 FAGIAE
+757 WAGLAT
-763 SFARY
+763 SFFTF
-768 LGTAIRSVFQLIGGF
+768 LGTAWGSAISLIYGFISNLWKDITAYFSSYVTNDDGTKKIGLDWVAGILKGIWDGVKNIFSWIKTNVFQPFINGF
-783 LGGIGHDIKEWFDK
+783 KSAFGIH
-797 DIKGENWL
+797 
-805 ETAANLLTAIGK
+805 
-817 GFSPNAIGQ
+817 SPST
-826 WVWDHFT
+826 V
-833 SHLVLAM
+833 
-840 SGKDSWEDLKKSG
+840 
-853 KEMAEKVFGGIKE
+853 MAEQGGYIITGLLNGIKE
-866 KAQNAWDDLNHLNSE
+866 GFGKVISWIGNCLSGIRDTIKDKWDSIKTDAKE
-881 KIQAMEDENSK
+881 KFSDIAENISS
-892 KWKEISENA
+892 KWKEIKEN
-901 KTSFEGIKASISEK
+901 TSSTWS
-915 WQETKNNTASYWT
+915 
-928 DIKSDLGT
+928 DIKSNLDT
-936 SWNTLKSNAGST
+936 KWNALKSNAGST
-948 WNTLKSTISTKWG
+948 WGNLKNTISTKWA
-961 DIKSNTSSVWSG
+961 DIKSDTSSVWSG
-973 LVDSVKSNWDTMKSN
+973 LVDNLKKSWEAMGIN
-988 ASGAFGDIKEKIS
+988 ASSSFSDIKEKIS
-1001 DNIQKARDA
+1001 DNIGKARDA